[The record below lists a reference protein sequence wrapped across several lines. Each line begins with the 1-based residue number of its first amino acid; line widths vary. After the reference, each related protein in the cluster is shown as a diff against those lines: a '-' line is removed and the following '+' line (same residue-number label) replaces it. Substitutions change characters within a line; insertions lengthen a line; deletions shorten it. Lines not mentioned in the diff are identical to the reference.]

1 MTTRPPS
8 TRFRA
13 PAAFTLLEVMLAVVV
28 FSIVL
33 LAMHL
38 VFHGALRLRN
48 KTAAA
53 VASGVP
59 LQQTLAILER
69 DLANLVPPGT
79 LAGAIQ
85 STPTLATL
93 QGQVSPYFYTT
104 VGLLRDESPWG
115 DLQRVAYRLLEPTN
129 NSAGRDL
136 YRSVVRNPLPVT
148 QEEPENQFLLH
159 GVDDLLFEYYDG
171 TAWRPT
177 WDATNEVSMMPAAI
191 KLALYL
197 TRDRTNGTLLR
208 EPVELV
214 VRVPVQAFTNQTAQ
228 ATNTTGGA

>member
-1 MTTRPPS
+1 MIPHPPS
-8 TRFRA
+8 TKPRA
-13 PAAFTLLEVMLAVVV
+13 RPAFTLLEVMLAVVV

-53 VASGVP
+53 VEAGVP
-59 LQQTLAILER
+59 LQQALAILER

-85 STPTLATL
+85 STPTLTTL
-93 QGQVSPYFYTT
+93 QGQVSPYFFTT
-104 VGLLRDESPWG
+104 VGILRETTPWS

-136 YRSVVRNPLPVT
+136 YRSVVRNPLPAT
-148 QEEPENQFLLH
+148 QDDPEDQFLLH
-159 GVDDLLFEYYDG
+159 GVDELLFEYYDG

-177 WDATNEVSMMPAAI
+177 WDATNEVSLMPAAI

-214 VRVPVQAFTNQTAQ
+214 VPVTVQAFTNQTAQ
-228 ATNTTGGA
+228 AASAEGGV